1 MRDYMDKRVTS
12 LTWGSGGSRPSD
24 KEGVTVGGQVIQSLR

>member
-24 KEGVTVGGQVIQSLR
+24 KEGVVGGQVIQSLR